1 MKIEDLKIGDTIRS
15 ALKIDIE
22 VLEVWNNFFIGKL
35 NNWKVKSFWKDMLEY
50 CKPIEKLDP
59 ELESEAVD
67 IGSYEDD
74 LMEA

>member
-35 NNWKVKSFWKDMLEY
+35 NN
-50 CKPIEKLDP
+50 
-59 ELESEAVD
+59 
-67 IGSYEDD
+67 
-74 LMEA
+74 